1 MSGISRGTGGEAQ
14 CARPRREHAADGI
27 SPLPGVGQGP
37 AVPGQFGLHWDNG
50 KENGNYHIIIGVI
63 WGYIYWGYILG

>member
-1 MSGISRGTGGEAQ
+1 MCQESLEAQ
-14 CARPRREHAADGI
+14 CARPRREHAADGK

-50 KENGNYHIIIGVI
+50 KENGKLLYYKRGYIGVV
-63 WGYIYWGYILG
+63 